1 MKYRTYI
8 DESLEKD
15 LKDIVDMSWEEERRH
30 WDEVGCPKK
39 HIYHSLNNLR
49 NFLIKLKNETS
60 IDIDEW
66 EVVEDES
73 LWEDGELSSK
83 EVRDL
88 MYFQVV
94 KQGVWRLQRLKEKR
108 WI

>member
-49 NFLIKLKNETS
+49 NFLIKLKNETP
-60 IDIDEW
+60 IDIEEWVKLADE
-66 EVVEDES
+66 D
-73 LWEDGELSSK
+73 LWQDGELNHK

-88 MYFQVV
+88 IYFQVV
-94 KQGVWRLQRLKEKR
+94 KQGVWRIQRLKENDAK
-108 WI
+108 